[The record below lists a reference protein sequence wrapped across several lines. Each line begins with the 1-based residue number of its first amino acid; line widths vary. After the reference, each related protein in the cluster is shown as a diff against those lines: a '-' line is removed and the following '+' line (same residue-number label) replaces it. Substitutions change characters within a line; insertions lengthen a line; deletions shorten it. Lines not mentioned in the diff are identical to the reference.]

1 MVSITPELLLRAYAS
16 GIFPM
21 AESATDRSIHWID
34 PSERGIIPLDGLHIA
49 RRLARTIRRQPFDI
63 RFDTA
68 FPAVVD
74 RCAEPQPGRSETW
87 INRTIR
93 DLYLQLFHMGH
104 AHSVEAWAGDD
115 LVGGLYGV
123 SLGGAFFGESMF
135 SRRTDAS
142 KIALVY
148 LCARLRKDGFVLLD
162 TQFLTTHL
170 ASLGAIEISRRRYHA
185 LLAVAL
191 EVDATFDPTDALT
204 PDVVLDQNT

>member
-34 PSERGIIPLDGLHIA
+34 PSERGILPLDGLHIA
-49 RRLARTIRRQPFDI
+49 RRLARTIRSQRFDI
-63 RFDTA
+63 RFNTA

-74 RCAEPQPGRSETW
+74 SCAEPQPGRTETW

-93 DLYLQLFHMGH
+93 DLYLQLFRMGH
-104 AHSVEAWAGDD
+104 AHSVEAFDGDD

-142 KIALVY
+142 KIALAY

-162 TQFLTTHL
+162 TQFLTAHL
-170 ASLGAIEISRRRYHA
+170 ASLGAVEISRRRYHA
-185 LLAVAL
+185 LLAAAL
-191 EVDATFDPTDALT
+191 EVDATFDADDALT
-204 PDVVLDQNT
+204 LEDVLSR

>member
-21 AESATDRSIHWID
+21 AESAADRSIHWID
-34 PSERGIIPLDGLHIA
+34 PSERGILPLDGLHIA

-74 RCAEPQPGRSETW
+74 RCAEPQPGRTETW

-93 DLYLQLFHMGH
+93 DLYLQLFRLGH
-104 AHSVEAWAGDD
+104 AHSVEAWDGGD
-115 LVGGLYGV
+115 LAGGLYGV

-142 KIALVY
+142 KIALAY

-162 TQFLTTHL
+162 TQFLTAHL

-185 LLAVAL
+185 LLATAL
-191 EVDATFDPTDALT
+191 EVDAAFDANDPLT
-204 PDVVLDQNT
+204 PDDVLSR

>member
-49 RRLARTIRRQPFDI
+49 RRLARTIRSQPFDI

-74 RCAEPQPGRSETW
+74 RCAEPQPGRTETW

-93 DLYLQLFHMGH
+93 DLYLQLFRMGH
-104 AHSVEAWAGDD
+104 AHSVEAWEGDD

-135 SRRTDAS
+135 SRRSDAS
-142 KIALVY
+142 KIALAY

-162 TQFLTTHL
+162 TQFLTAHL
-170 ASLGAIEISRRRYHA
+170 ASLGAIEVSRRRYHA
-185 LLAVAL
+185 LLAAAL
-191 EVDATFDPTDALT
+191 EVDAAFDAGDALT
-204 PDVVLDQNT
+204 HEDVMSR